1 MAKGHVNNRDD
12 GRGHCQNVA
21 SEVEDAD
28 CLFHDAFLPLV
39 AIGPAGSVDRHE
51 RGPCRGTTDVLVCSV
66 ATRRGAD
73 QQGGHTAAGQVR
85 YFGRTSAASLSGRAW
100 AAGGLAGMG
109 RSVDP
114 SQWPGPSA
122 ARSWFEH
129 LSRIRADHGMPT
141 EEVIAEGMGL
151 KSRSRVSALLRN
163 ALPKNDEQ
171 AEKLLEALGA
181 WPGQKLF
188 GKDLYGVIKDN
199 PHEVSAVA
207 PRGVRK
213 GNKEEA
219 FEREA
224 HLEMRVHRTVFSLP
238 CIERDVEA
246 EIRGYLQK
254 GRPVLLVGPSMV
266 GKTRIA
272 ATVIKNAY
280 DEQAWLIPGT
290 KEALAALGSAAPPAH
305 DAMIFLDDIER
316 LLGVGGI
323 TQAEFFGLAKRNVI
337 VGTVRE
343 HKYDA
348 YLPTD
353 QLRLLEWDILSIFS
367 RVFVKRVLSTREE
380 ARLRDAVPDSELCD
394 RIIRVGIGEYVG
406 AAQVIADALRTGNPL
421 GRALVLG
428 VADWARA
435 GMRKP
440 VPRAL
445 LRELA
450 MAHLDTR
457 NRLRLSDDQGFEDA
471 LQWATREIN
480 PTVSLL
486 QPEDHDCFGI
496 FDYALDLLAVSGN
509 PIPQGAWPLFIESAD
524 PAELV
529 AIGQA
534 AKRDG
539 RLQVAEQAWRAAEEA
554 EDPESAAFGAL
565 YLGSLLA
572 GQGRTGDARSAY
584 ERAISHWKTQ
594 AGPVAAFDLGYM
606 LKESDLDRAIDLYQK
621 AIDSGHWWAAP
632 ASAYNLGNLLNS
644 QGDTAGA
651 ERAYQKAI
659 DLDLDL
665 AQIKDIVRKRLE
677 GKGVPTVFEVID
689 ARRYPPDPEIT
700 VRAAI
705 KLAQLQAARRDL
717 KAARKTYLRLTRAGS
732 SCIAASA
739 MLSLGNLLYKHG
751 DRLGAEEAYSRAM
764 EVGEAEVGPKA
775 AVNLGGLLIKND
787 DVERGRRALQ
797 YAVDSGHPEAGA
809 SAALTLGSLLERDG
823 DTDEAKVMY
832 QQAVDC
838 AVPEIAEAARRRLN
852 ALT

>member
-1 MAKGHVNNRDD
+1 MLASVSRHMGV
-12 GRGHCQNVA
+12 RGI
-21 SEVEDAD
+21 SE
-28 CLFHDAFLPLV
+28 
-39 AIGPAGSVDRHE
+39 
-51 RGPCRGTTDVLVCSV
+51 
-66 ATRRGAD
+66 
-73 QQGGHTAAGQVR
+73 
-85 YFGRTSAASLSGRAW
+85 
-100 AAGGLAGMG
+100 MG
-109 RSVDP
+109 RSVDS
-114 SQWPGPSA
+114 SQWPDASA
-122 ARSWFEH
+122 ARTWFEH
-129 LSRIRADHGMPT
+129 LSRIRVDHGMPT
-141 EEVIAEGMGL
+141 EEVIAERMGL

-163 ALPKNDEQ
+163 TLPKNEEQ

-188 GKDLYGVIKDN
+188 GKDLYGVIKSN

-207 PRGVRK
+207 PRSARK

-238 CIERDVEA
+238 YIERDVEA
-246 EIRGYLQK
+246 EIRGYLQE
-254 GRPVLLVGPSMV
+254 GRSVLLVGPSMV

-272 ATVIKNAY
+272 ATVIKSTY

-290 KEALAALGSAAPPAH
+290 KEALAALGSATPPTR
-305 DAMIFLDDIER
+305 DAVIFLDDIER

-323 TQAEFFGLAKRNVI
+323 TQAEFVGLARRNAI

-367 RVFVKRVLSTREE
+367 RVFVKRALGTREE

-394 RIIRVGIGEYVG
+394 RITRIGIGEYVG
-406 AAQVIADALRTGNPL
+406 AAEVIADALHTGNPL

-435 GMRKP
+435 GIRKP

-445 LRELA
+445 LQELA

-457 NRLRLSDDQGFEDA
+457 NRLRLSGDQGFEDA

-486 QPEDHDCFGI
+486 QPEDDDCFGI

-509 PIPQGAWPLFIESAD
+509 PIPQGAWPLFIGNAD

-539 RLQVAEQAWRAAEEA
+539 RPQVAEQAWRAAEEA

-565 YLGSLLA
+565 YLGSLLI

-584 ERAISHWKTQ
+584 ERAIRLWKTQ

-606 LKESDLDRAIDLYQK
+606 LKKNGDLDGAIDLYRK

-644 QGDTAGA
+644 QGDAAGA

-659 DLDLDL
+659 DFDLDL
-665 AQIKDIVRKRLE
+665 AQIKDIVRKRIE
-677 GKGVPTVFEVID
+677 EKGVLAVFEVID

-705 KLAQLQAARRDL
+705 KLAQLQGARRDIE
-717 KAARKTYLRLTRAGS
+717 AARKTYLRLTRAGS
-732 SCIAASA
+732 SFIAASA

-751 DRLGAEEAYSRAM
+751 DRLGAEEAYSRAI
-764 EVGEAEVGPKA
+764 EVGDAEVGPKA
-775 AVNLGGLLIKND
+775 AVNLGGLLIKSD

-797 YAVDSGHPEAGA
+797 YALDSGHPEAGA

-823 DTDEAKVMY
+823 DTDGAEVMY

-838 AVPEIAEAARRRLN
+838 AVPEIAGAARRRLN

>member
-1 MAKGHVNNRDD
+1 
-12 GRGHCQNVA
+12 
-21 SEVEDAD
+21 
-28 CLFHDAFLPLV
+28 
-39 AIGPAGSVDRHE
+39 
-51 RGPCRGTTDVLVCSV
+51 
-66 ATRRGAD
+66 
-73 QQGGHTAAGQVR
+73 
-85 YFGRTSAASLSGRAW
+85 
-100 AAGGLAGMG
+100 
-109 RSVDP
+109 
-114 SQWPGPSA
+114 
-122 ARSWFEH
+122 
-129 LSRIRADHGMPT
+129 MPT
-141 EEVIAEGMGL
+141 EEVIAERMGL

-163 ALPKNDEQ
+163 AFPKNDAQ

-181 WPGQKLF
+181 WPGQKLL
-188 GKDLYGVIKDN
+188 GKDLYRVIKSN

-207 PRGVRK
+207 PRGARK
-213 GNKEEA
+213 GNKEEV

-238 CIERDVEA
+238 YIERDVEA
-246 EIRGYLQK
+246 EIQGCLQE

-272 ATVIKNAY
+272 ATVIKNTY

-290 KEALAALGSAAPPAH
+290 KEALAALGSATPPVR
-305 DAMIFLDDIER
+305 DSMIFLDDIER
-316 LLGVGGI
+316 LLAVGGI
-323 TQAEFFGLAKRNVI
+323 TQAEFIGLAKRNAI
-337 VGTVRE
+337 VGTIRE

-353 QLRLLEWDILSIFS
+353 RLRLLEWDILSIFS
-367 RVFVKRVLSTREE
+367 RVFVKRALGTREE

-394 RIIRVGIGEYVG
+394 RITRIGIGEYVG
-406 AAQVIADALRTGNPL
+406 AAEVIADALHAGSPL

-445 LRELA
+445 LQELA
-450 MAHLDTR
+450 MAHLDTPR
-457 NRLRLSDDQGFEDA
+457 NRLRLSGDQGFEDA

-509 PIPQGAWPLFIESAD
+509 PIPYGAWLLFSGNAD

-539 RLQVAEQAWRAAEEA
+539 RLQVAEQAWRAAEET

-565 YLGSLLA
+565 YLGSLLI

-584 ERAISHWKTQ
+584 ERAIGLWKTQ

-606 LKESDLDRAIDLYQK
+606 LKESGDLDGAIAFYQK

-644 QGDTAGA
+644 QGDAAGA

-659 DLDLDL
+659 DFDLDL
-665 AQIKDIVRKRLE
+665 AQIKDIVW
-677 GKGVPTVFEVID
+677 KGLREKDVPVVFEVID

-705 KLAQLQAARRDL
+705 KLAQLQAARRDFE
-717 KAARKTYLRLTRAGS
+717 AARKTYLRLTRVGS
-732 SCIAASA
+732 SFTAASA
-739 MLSLGNLLYKHG
+739 MLSLGNLLYKYG
-751 DRLGAEEAYSRAM
+751 DRLGAEEAYRRAM
-764 EVGEAEVGPKA
+764 EVGDAEVGPKA
-775 AVNLGGLLIKND
+775 AVNLGGLLIKSD

-797 YAVDSGHPEAGA
+797 YAVDSGHPEARA

-823 DTDEAKVMY
+823 DTDRAVVMY
-832 QQAVDC
+832 QHAVNC